1 MDNKYFKTIE
11 YKEKSK
17 KLAYKG
23 KRLQVEEIE
32 YLNGEQVIYREHVK
46 SGEAVAILPIT
57 KENEVI
63 MVQEPRTPINK
74 IILALPAGMIESNE
88 LPEDAAVRE
97 LEEETG
103 YLAGNIKL
111 LREYYPSEG
120 YSNEKLKIYLATDLK
135 KTQQHL
141 DETEDMNVIK
151 LPLEEVIDMLDKNE
165 IITASTTI
173 ALMHYL
179 RYIKN
184 NLKNNNSFPN

>member
-1 MDNKYFKTIE
+1 MSNKYFKPIE

-17 KLAYKG
+17 RLAYKG

-46 SGEAVAILPIT
+46 AGEGVAILPIT
-57 KENEVI
+57 KKNEVI

-74 IILALPAGMIESNE
+74 IILALPAGMIEPNE

-111 LREYYPSEG
+111 LREYYPSVG

-141 DETEDMNVIK
+141 DETEDINVIK
-151 LPLEEVIDMLDKNE
+151 LPLEEVIEMLDKNE

-179 RYIKN
+179 RYIK
-184 NLKNNNSFPN
+184 K

>member
-1 MDNKYFKTIE
+1 MDNKYFKPIE

-120 YSNEKLKIYLATDLK
+120 YSNEKLKIYLATD
-135 KTQQHL
+135 
-141 DETEDMNVIK
+141 
-151 LPLEEVIDMLDKNE
+151 
-165 IITASTTI
+165 
-173 ALMHYL
+173 
-179 RYIKN
+179 
-184 NLKNNNSFPN
+184 

>member
-1 MDNKYFKTIE
+1 
-11 YKEKSK
+11 
-17 KLAYKG
+17 
-23 KRLQVEEIE
+23 
-32 YLNGEQVIYREHVK
+32 
-46 SGEAVAILPIT
+46 
-57 KENEVI
+57 

-74 IILALPAGMIESNE
+74 IILALPAGMIEPNE

-111 LREYYPSEG
+111 LREYYPSVG

-141 DETEDMNVIK
+141 DETEDINVIK
-151 LPLEEVIDMLDKNE
+151 LPLEEVIEMLDKNE

-179 RYIKN
+179 RYIK
-184 NLKNNNSFPN
+184 K

>member
-1 MDNKYFKTIE
+1 MNQYFKPIE

-141 DETEDMNVIK
+141 DETEDINVIK